1 MSINEDTIVVAGKKV
16 PNVIDVESST
26 TIKHA
31 STGKVYESED
41 EATSDVND
49 PATETT
55 ESDIKEMLLFR
66 SINCLIYLEERI
78 NYDSRTWGFSRA
90 SI

>member
-41 EATSDVND
+41 EVTSDVND

-55 ESDIKEMLLFR
+55 ESDIKRDVAISVNKLPDIFGGT
-66 SINCLIYLEERI
+66 N
-78 NYDSRTWGFSRA
+78 
-90 SI
+90 